1 MSQPW
6 VSQLLAR
13 SVDDCVLE
21 DHQECLYSGVV
32 AAGDYQDNHVAAL
45 ASMDLNKIKYD
56 IY

>member
-32 AAGDYQDNHVAAL
+32 AAGDYQDHHVAAL